1 MTFTSYYPHPPHV
14 SEIGAGSS
22 SLTKNHKVSELS
34 RQDSRSSA
42 FVSSAAEA
50 RSHYPEQKQG
60 FKSMLLIPSASSQ
73 SSPSTP
79 AQTPSDLQATGDGQ
93 ALRQHHAKQDAIP
106 PGGSSTTQTQ
116 SLDALQD
123 RSLEA
128 PAEEIVCRR
137 KAGQL
142 QRSLPP
148 RVMWAHSVKD
158 NSLPHAVVPP
168 PADGPKFSQRWQS
181 LPTQSSTSSDPE
193 TPSPQATTHLRISE
207 SCLQLTPP
215 PLLQD
220 DEDDE
225 VFIMPS
231 QPAVTAPAFSP
242 PLPPHP
248 LPELSSCTS
257 VNGTEEFPPPPP
269 PTALEEYGAAG
280 DKSIRLTEDKVR

>member
-1 MTFTSYYPHPPHV
+1 MTFTSYYPHPHHI
-14 SEIGAGSS
+14 SEIGTGSS
-22 SLTKNHKVSELS
+22 TLTENHKVSELS
-34 RQDSRSSA
+34 RQDGRSSA
-42 FVSSAAEA
+42 FVPSPTEA

-60 FKSMLLIPSASSQ
+60 FKSMFLIPSASSQ

-79 AQTPSDLQATGDGQ
+79 ASDLQATGDGQ
-93 ALRQHHAKQDAIP
+93 ALRHHAEQDAFSLR
-106 PGGSSTTQTQ
+106 GSSTTQAP
-116 SLDALQD
+116 SLDAVQD
-123 RSLEA
+123 SSVEA

-137 KAGQL
+137 KAGLL
-142 QRSLPP
+142 QRSSH

-168 PADGPKFSQRWQS
+168 PADGPKLSQRWQS

-193 TPSPQATTHLRISE
+193 TPSPQATAQLRISE

-248 LPELSSCTS
+248 LPELNSCTS
-257 VNGTEEFPPPPP
+257 ANGTEEFSPPPP

-280 DKSIRLTEDKVR
+280 DKSTRLTEDKAR